1 MTIRNTLAAA
11 AAVAIAVVAGSTSF
25 AGNFVAMP
33 ASNGGAS
40 INCSVPN
47 NVVCT
52 ISSAKGVKSVKISAN
67 GPYGAFDLV
76 NKSYRN
82 CPRQVKVSWDSAYQE
97 SGTKIVECAPG
108 AFKAAH

>member
-1 MTIRNTLAAA
+1 MTIRNTLTAA
-11 AAVAIAVVAGSTSF
+11 AAVAIAIVAGSTSF

-33 ASNGGAS
+33 ASSGGAS

-52 ISSAKGVKSVKISAN
+52 ISSAKGVKSVKISAS
-67 GPYGAFDLV
+67 GPNGAFDLV
-76 NKSYRN
+76 NKNYRS
-82 CPRQVKVSWDSAYQE
+82 CPKQVKVSWDSAYQE
-97 SGTKIVECAPG
+97 NSTKIVECSPG